1 MKKSQDDANDSEDLE
16 EKFNRGEDALDY
28 FDLSRAR
35 LIGRNL
41 RDQLLKQRL
50 RIR

>member
-1 MKKSQDDANDSEDLE
+1 MKKSQDDATTAKNLE
-16 EKFNRGEDALDY
+16 EKFNRGEDVLDY
-28 FDLSRAR
+28 FDVSRAR